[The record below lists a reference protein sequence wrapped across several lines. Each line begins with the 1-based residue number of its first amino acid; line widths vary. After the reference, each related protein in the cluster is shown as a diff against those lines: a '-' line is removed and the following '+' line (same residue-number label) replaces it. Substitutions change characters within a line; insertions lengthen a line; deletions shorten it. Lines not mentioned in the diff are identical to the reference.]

1 MGTAEYGRGV
11 QDDPL
16 AQHFRRGSTARGS
29 GAGIECAAR
38 GEIVTT
44 KDHAK
49 LAAALSAAF
58 QIATTTGQ
66 AHGVRLAAN
75 SIVLVLEKDNPKFD
89 RNKFEKALASLLPSL
104 NNRLVGRKFP
114 WKREKRN
121 DGGRREHLERQACCP
136 DSAPDRGLRST
147 GRPNVQ

>member
-1 MGTAEYGRGV
+1 MGTAEHGRSV

-58 QIATTTGQ
+58 QTATTTGQ

-89 RNKFEKALASLLPSL
+89 RNKFEKALGFSLAIIRSEEHTSELQS
-104 NNRLVGRKFP
+104 RLHLVCRLLL
-114 WKREKRN
+114 EKKKETSIN
-121 DGGRREHLERQACCP
+121 
-136 DSAPDRGLRST
+136 SMST
-147 GRPNVQ
+147 V

>member
-1 MGTAEYGRGV
+1 MVHMGTAQHGRGA

-16 AQHFRRGSTARGS
+16 AQHFRRGTTTRGS
-29 GAGIECAAR
+29 GTGIESAAR

-44 KDHAK
+44 KDLAK

-58 QIATTTGQ
+58 QTGTTTGQ

-89 RNKFEKALASLLPSL
+89 RDKFEKALGLSSSL
-104 NNRLVGRKFP
+104 NTSRAARTFRR
-114 WKREKRN
+114 KREGRHD
-121 DGGRREHLERQACCP
+121 DGGRK
-136 DSAPDRGLRST
+136 
-147 GRPNVQ
+147 N